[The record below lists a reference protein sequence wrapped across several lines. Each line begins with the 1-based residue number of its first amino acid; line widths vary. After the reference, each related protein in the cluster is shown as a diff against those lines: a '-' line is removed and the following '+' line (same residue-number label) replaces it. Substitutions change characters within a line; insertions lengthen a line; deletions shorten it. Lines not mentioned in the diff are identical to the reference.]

1 MKDYNEDYYLLFA
14 NLDCEEYDIEP
25 DETSAKRNYD
35 STELDFGQKPLIF
48 FTETPDL
55 SFASSEY
62 EMFFPIVSQYRLGME
77 FI

>member
-14 NLDCEEYDIEP
+14 NPDCEEHDIEP

-48 FTETPDL
+48 STETPEL
-55 SFASSEY
+55 SFASGDY
-62 EMFFPIVSQYRLGME
+62 EVFFPIGSQYRLGME